1 MELWPENDSIARYKH
16 TGIAIIGILFLVTL
30 ILAKYLEGFS
40 SLMTLP
46 ITASPSSSSSAYFFI
61 CLIVLLGL
69 GLKCLSESDKLKGVQ
84 YGLAFWGCFLFAF
97 VIWVGFNLLNVKA
110 DSSIPKKIQ
119 VNVIGKY
126 SLAGKG
132 GSSEYLDVV
141 EVNGKEVKYRF
152 RVTANVYFKSNVNDK
167 FNLWIKQGYFNRPW
181 VTTYNK
187 LDKLS

>member
-1 MELWPENDSIARYKH
+1 MELWPKDDSIARYKH
-16 TGIAIIGILFLVTL
+16 TGIAVIGMLFLVTF
-30 ILAKYLEGFS
+30 ILAKYIEGFP

-46 ITASPSSSSSAYFFI
+46 ITANPSSAAYFFI

-69 GLKCLSESDKLKGVQ
+69 GIKYLSESDKLKGLQ

-97 VIWVGFNLLNVKA
+97 IIWVGFNLLNVKA
-110 DSSIPKKIQ
+110 DSSTPKRIQ

-141 EVNGKEVKYRF
+141 EVNGKEIKYRF
-152 RVTANVYFKSNVNDK
+152 RVSTSVYFQSNLNDK

-181 VTTYNK
+181 VITYNK
-187 LDKLS
+187 LDKL